1 MKKVLIRVGIVAV
14 FLAAAAFIFF
24 NVTKEENREKE
35 VVMEDA
41 TLPSVTFTTSGYT
54 VNQLVG
60 YVDEMEM
67 TAMRDTLTPLN
78 QDGSLNINIRDYGAD
93 VGAFSYE
100 IYTLDGKTKLKSG
113 KADVQDTITLKLA
126 TAMPNVDEA
135 ILKIA
140 LKFGDDKEAY
150 YYTRIAP
157 AVDYHIKENL
167 DFVKDFQT
175 KAIQKTQT
183 DTLVNYI
190 EPNSE
195 GDNTTLQHVTIHS
208 DLDHVTWGNLT
219 PEIVGDI
226 QWDIKEGTETYSSI
240 QLRYQVKCS
249 DEEGES
255 ELYNVREF
263 YRTRN
268 YRDKMYLL
276 DYDRTMNRIFDE
288 EANMLDSQGVDLG
301 MAPENLPY
309 LANEDGTSVSFVQE
323 RELWSYDKENDSL
336 YRVFSFADE
345 KREDA
350 RSLYDQHKIKLISM
364 KDNGSTAFVVYGYM
378 NRGHHEGKVGAAIY
392 YFDKSKNTVEEE
404 AFIPSNK
411 SFAIAEDDLG
421 KLVYYS
427 DKQNKLYVMIEGNLY
442 RINLEDG
449 GKKILVSGLGQGQYV
464 ASEDGDMIAYQ
475 TLGSLYEATEVTGMN
490 LSNGDSYKVQAG
502 EGEYIRPLGF
512 VNHDLVCGFAKQG
525 DEGKTVSG
533 TSVVPMYKLEIR
545 DKNNKVAKTYQ
556 PENIYVQDILIEE
569 NQVTVNRCTK
579 NGALYTAISQDY
591 ITNNE
596 EHEEN
601 NITLQSYSS
610 DQKEKQMR
618 LKYAD
623 GLSNTKPAV
632 KEPKQVILENPAT
645 VAFDTTSKKRGYY
658 VYGLGQMLGVYDKAG
673 YAIQEADQ
681 VSGVVVSATS
691 QACVWERGNRDLQY
705 IIEDIGE
712 FTLEEGEDSLSACIR
727 KVLEM
732 EGTRTDVKK
741 EREEGKSAVEI
752 LSEHSGKETLDLTG
766 CTVEEVL
773 YIISKGTPVI
783 ALKDSA
789 SAVLLIGYDT
799 KNVAYLDPATG
810 QMEHVTTEKAEELIA
825 GSGKAMIGFVK

>member
-1 MKKVLIRVGIVAV
+1 MKKNLIRVGIVAV
-14 FLAAAAFIFF
+14 ILAVAAFVFW
-24 NVTKEENREKE
+24 NVVKKENKEKV
-35 VVMEDA
+35 VVMEEA
-41 TLPSVTFTTSGYT
+41 TLPSVTFTTNGYT
-54 VNQLVG
+54 VNQLAG

-67 TAMRDTLTPLN
+67 TAMRDTFTPLN
-78 QDGSLNINIRDYGAD
+78 QDGSLDVNIKSYGAD
-93 VGAFSYE
+93 VKEFSYE
-100 IYTLDGKTKLKSG
+100 IYTLDGKKKLKNG
-113 KADVQDTITLKLA
+113 KEDVQDTITLKLA

-135 ILKIA
+135 ILKLS
-140 LKFGDDKEAY
+140 LKFGKDKEAY

-157 AVDYHIKENL
+157 AVEYHIKENL
-167 DFVKDFQT
+167 DFVKDFHT
-175 KAIQKTQT
+175 KAVQKTQT
-183 DTLVNYI
+183 DTLINYI
-190 EPNSE
+190 EPSSE

-208 DLDHVTWGNLT
+208 DLDHVTWGSLT

-240 QLRYQVKCS
+240 QLRYQVKCPA
-249 DEEGES
+249 EEGQS

-263 YRTRN
+263 YRTRS

-288 EANMLDSQGVDLG
+288 GANMLDSQGVDLG

-309 LANEDGTSVSFVQE
+309 LTNKDGKNVSFVQE
-323 RELWSYDKENDSL
+323 RELWSYDKEHDSL
-336 YRVFSFADE
+336 YRIFSFADE
-345 KREDA
+345 KREDV

-364 KDNGSTAFVVYGYM
+364 KDDGSTAFVVYGYM

-442 RINLEDG
+442 RINLEDS
-449 GKKILVSGLGQGQYV
+449 GKKILVSGLEEGQYV

-475 TLGSLYEATEVTGMN
+475 TIGSLYKSTEVTAMN
-490 LSNGDSYKVQAG
+490 LSNGESYKVQAG

-545 DKNNKVAKTYQ
+545 DKKNKVAKTYEH
-556 PENIYVQDILIEE
+556 ENIYVQDILIEG
-569 NQVTVNRCTK
+569 NQVTVKRCTK
-579 NGALYTAISQDY
+579 NGSMYTAIDQDY

-596 EHEEN
+596 EREEN
-601 NITLQSYSS
+601 NITLQSYSAN
-610 DQKEKQMR
+610 QNEKQMR

-623 GLSNTKPAV
+623 GLSNTKPDM
-632 KEPKQVILENPAT
+632 KEPKHVILENPAT
-645 VAFDTTSKKRGYY
+645 VAFDTTSKKSGYY
-658 VYGLGQMLGVYDKAG
+658 VYGLGQMQGVYDKAG
-673 YAIQEADQ
+673 YAIQAADE
-681 VSGVVVSATS
+681 VAGVVVSATS

-705 IIEDIGE
+705 TIEDISEFGLEDGE
-712 FTLEEGEDSLSACIR
+712 GSLDACIR

-732 EGTRTDVKK
+732 EGVHVDVKK

-752 LSEHSGKETLDLTG
+752 LSEQSAKETLDLTG

-773 YIISKGTPVI
+773 YIISKGNPVI
-783 ALKDSA
+783 ALKDSS
-789 SAVLLIGYDT
+789 SAVLFVGYDT
-799 KNVAYLDPATG
+799 KNVTYLDPATG
-810 QMEHVTTEKAEELIA
+810 KKERVTTEKAEKLIA
-825 GSGKAMIGFVK
+825 GSGKAMIGCVK